1 MNANLNIL
9 TQLSNILNVF
19 YLLHQLLLMSAITP
33 GALPALESLYTQKNR
48 KKIIKSFPFRK
59 NLINLREI
67 TNWTH
72 LFVKRLS

>member
-1 MNANLNIL
+1 MDANLNIL

-19 YLLHQLLLMSAITP
+19 YLLHQLLLISAITP

-67 TNWTH
+67 TNRTH
-72 LFVKRLS
+72 LFVK